1 LLSGRSSA
9 RLLRQDVDL
18 GQLFKFGITNFTTG
32 SRDGHRRG
40 VNDSPQIGGGRTAAQ
55 NWYATARHELCG
67 TRRKAYAGFWSISK
81 KDGTTPPWSICLAY
95 ARSALALL
103 LLNELDAIAAERV
116 GRGG

>member
-1 LLSGRSSA
+1 MTRI
-9 RLLRQDVDL
+9 RLALAELQ
-18 GQLFKFGITNFTTG
+18 
-32 SRDGHRRG
+32 H
-40 VNDSPQIGGGRTAAQ
+40 QIGFAV
-55 NWYATARHELCG
+55 ARHELCG

-81 KDGTTPPWSICLAY
+81 KDGRSPPWSSDLAY